1 MKKTSP
7 SGAPLPKHR
16 VDIVEANRGERSG
29 WNKCEIGHNLKF
41 NTTAL
46 ESHCFANWNLRVFDA
61 FVVAAAIQFCDH
73 TKARSATCWGRDIA
87 LNVPVHE
94 PNHWC
99 SPDVSDPLHAALRLL
114 TGDRWKINFT
124 ARRSPVP
131 GPRLRR
137 FEFPDESRVIVPFS
151 DGLDSLAASQLA
163 ERKYGNRVLRVRLG
177 RSSVNGHP
185 AIGRWRPVALVPY
198 SVNYGDR
205 GSVESSSLSRGFKF
219 ALLAGIAAYLCK
231 AKRIINPE
239 SGQGAI
245 GPTLVP
251 VGHTYEDLGI
261 TLYSR
266 IEWKSFY
273 EHCLATMFT
282 MSSPIFGALRPKL

>member
-1 MKKTSP
+1 MKKASP

-99 SPDVSDPLHAALRLL
+99 SPDVSDPLHAALPFAYR
-114 TGDRWKINFT
+114 G
-124 ARRSPVP
+124 PV
-131 GPRLRR
+131 
-137 FEFPDESRVIVPFS
+137 
-151 DGLDSLAASQLA
+151 
-163 ERKYGNRVLRVRLG
+163 
-177 RSSVNGHP
+177 
-185 AIGRWRPVALVPY
+185 
-198 SVNYGDR
+198 
-205 GSVESSSLSRGFKF
+205 
-219 ALLAGIAAYLCK
+219 
-231 AKRIINPE
+231 
-239 SGQGAI
+239 
-245 GPTLVP
+245 
-251 VGHTYEDLGI
+251 EDQ
-261 TLYSR
+261 LYS
-266 IEWKSFY
+266 
-273 EHCLATMFT
+273 
-282 MSSPIFGALRPKL
+282 